1 MRRWYGGMRWWH
13 AGAAALL
20 LSLMAGTALLA
31 ELVSAGSPNLPTGFD
46 PYLHRPS
53 MAVADP
59 VNLVF
64 LNADPD
70 QVAAAVRAVL
80 GWQPIPGS
88 PMLFLVHDQVL
99 PTRWQLGTSLGG
111 GSRAHLRVQDAA
123 PGGERSF
130 VLAAVHRD
138 DPVSCGHVGRA
149 FDEMRDLVAGA
160 FSAAGY
166 PVTLVS
172 VGNTGT
178 ARHCDGTVNGGD
190 GRVAIIDL
198 RAQTQGR

>member
-1 MRRWYGGMRWWH
+1 MRWWH
-13 AGAAALL
+13 AGAAAVL
-20 LSLMAGTALLA
+20 LSVMAGTTLLA
-31 ELVSAGSPNLPTGFD
+31 ELVSAGPPELPTGFD

-53 MAVADP
+53 MAAADP
-59 VNLVF
+59 INLVF

-88 PMLFLVHDQVL
+88 PMLFLVHAQAL
-99 PTRWQLGTSLGG
+99 PTRWQLGVSLGG
-111 GSRAHLRVQDAA
+111 GSRVHLRVQDAA
-123 PGGERSF
+123 PGGDRAF

-138 DPVSCGHVGRA
+138 DPVPCGHVGRA

-160 FSAAGY
+160 FTAAGY
-166 PVTLVS
+166 SVTLVS
-172 VGNTGT
+172 LGNTGV

-198 RAQTQGR
+198 HVETRER

>member
-1 MRRWYGGMRWWH
+1 MRRWH
-13 AGAAALL
+13 AGVRWGHASAAALL
-20 LSLMAGTALLA
+20 VSLLAGAALLA
-31 ELVSAGSPNLPTGFD
+31 DLVSAGPVELPTGFD

-59 VNLVF
+59 INLVF

-88 PMLFLVHDQVL
+88 PMLFLVHDQAL
-99 PTRWQLGTSLGG
+99 PTRWQLGVSLGG
-111 GSRAHLRVQDAA
+111 GSRVHLRVSAA
-123 PGGERSF
+123 PGGDHAF

-138 DPVSCGHVGRA
+138 DPVACGHVGRA
-149 FDEMRDLVAGA
+149 FDEMRDVVASA
-160 FSAAGY
+160 FTAAGY
-166 PVTLVS
+166 AVTLVS
-172 VGNTGT
+172 LGNTGT

-198 RAQTQGR
+198 NADARGR